1 MANKDALTPSPS
13 LLCKLGSIMM
23 HAAEMMAPHGH
34 TFDRMALEQ
43 LLNDPE
49 VREWQK
55 QMDAMAM
62 LPKMRQGF
70 EKPPGARHE
79 R

>member
-1 MANKDALTPSPS
+1 MATAPLNPTPA

-34 TFDRMALEQ
+34 TFDRIALEQ
-43 LLNDPE
+43 LLDDPE

-55 QMDAMAM
+55 AMDGMGM
-62 LPKMRQGF
+62 LPKMRHGF
-70 EKPPGARHE
+70 EKSSGKVS
-79 R
+79 

>member
-1 MANKDALTPSPS
+1 
-13 LLCKLGSIMM
+13 MM

-43 LLNDPE
+43 LLDDPE

-55 QMDAMAM
+55 AMDAAAM
-62 LPKMRQGF
+62 LPKMRHGF
-70 EKPPGARHE
+70 EKPSGKTS
-79 R
+79 